1 MNHYLV
7 IKTVVD
13 RDENIETEVVLK
25 YKKLEA
31 EVEFFSMIDKLY
43 SKLINDNNVMHF
55 EEFDIADYGDEKRG
69 HFVFEFK
76 DYEDEM
82 NVKIELKT
90 IN

>member
-7 IKTVVD
+7 VKTIVD

-31 EVEFFSMIDKLY
+31 EVEFFSMIDRLY
-43 SKLINDNNVMHF
+43 SKIINDNKVMHF
-55 EEFDIADYGDEKRG
+55 EEFDIADYGDEERG

-76 DYEDEM
+76 DYEGEM

-90 IN
+90 L

>member
-7 IKTVVD
+7 VKTVVD

-31 EVEFFSMIDKLY
+31 EVEFFFMIDRLY
-43 SKLINDNNVMHF
+43 SKIINDNKVIHF
-55 EEFDIADYGDEKRG
+55 EEFDIADYGDEERG

-76 DYEDEM
+76 DYEGEM

-90 IN
+90 L

>member
-7 IKTVVD
+7 VKTVVD

-31 EVEFFSMIDKLY
+31 EVEFFSMIDRLY
-43 SKLINDNNVMHF
+43 SKIINDNKVMHF

-76 DYEDEM
+76 DYEGEM

-90 IN
+90 L

>member
-7 IKTVVD
+7 VKTVVD

-31 EVEFFSMIDKLY
+31 EVEFFSMIDRLY
-43 SKLINDNNVMHF
+43 SKIINDNKIMHF
-55 EEFDIADYGDEKRG
+55 EEFDIADYGDEERG

-76 DYEDEM
+76 DYEGEM

-90 IN
+90 L

>member
-13 RDENIETEVVLK
+13 RDENIETEAVLK

-31 EVEFFSMIDKLY
+31 EVEFFSMIDALY
-43 SKLINDNNVMHF
+43 SKLIQDNNVMHF

-76 DYEDEM
+76 DYEGEM
-82 NVKIELKT
+82 NAKIELKT
-90 IN
+90 I

>member
-55 EEFDIADYGDEKRG
+55 EEFDIADYGDEERG

-76 DYEDEM
+76 DYEGEM

-90 IN
+90 L

>member
-7 IKTVVD
+7 VKTVVD
-13 RDENIETEVVLK
+13 KDENIETEVVLK

-31 EVEFFSMIDKLY
+31 EVEFFSMIDRLY
-43 SKLINDNNVMHF
+43 SKIINDNKVMHF
-55 EEFDIADYGDEKRG
+55 EEFDIADYGDEERG

-76 DYEDEM
+76 DYEGEM

-90 IN
+90 L

>member
-7 IKTVVD
+7 VKTIVD

-31 EVEFFSMIDKLY
+31 EVEFFSMIDRLY
-43 SKLINDNNVMHF
+43 SKIINDNKVMHF

-76 DYEDEM
+76 DYEGEM

-90 IN
+90 L

>member
-7 IKTVVD
+7 VKTVVD
-13 RDENIETEVVLK
+13 KDENIETEVVLK

-31 EVEFFSMIDKLY
+31 EVEFFSMIDRLY
-43 SKLINDNNVMHF
+43 SKIINDNKVMHF

-76 DYEDEM
+76 DYEGEM

-90 IN
+90 L

>member
-13 RDENIETEVVLK
+13 RDENIETEAVLK

-31 EVEFFSMIDKLY
+31 EVEFFSMIDALY
-43 SKLINDNNVMHF
+43 SKIIDNNKVMNF
-55 EEFDIADYGDEKRG
+55 DEFDIADYGDEKRG

-76 DYEDEM
+76 DFEDKM

-90 IN
+90 I

>member
-7 IKTVVD
+7 VKTVVD
-13 RDENIETEVVLK
+13 RDENIDTEVVLK

-31 EVEFFSMIDKLY
+31 EVEFFSMIDRLY
-43 SKLINDNNVMHF
+43 SKIINDNKVMHF
-55 EEFDIADYGDEKRG
+55 EEFDIADYGDEERG

-76 DYEDEM
+76 DYEGEI

-90 IN
+90 L

>member
-7 IKTVVD
+7 VKTVVD
-13 RDENIETEVVLK
+13 KDENIETEVVLK

-31 EVEFFSMIDKLY
+31 EVEFFSMIDRLY
-43 SKLINDNNVMHF
+43 SKIINDNKIMHF
-55 EEFDIADYGDEKRG
+55 EEFDIADYGDEERG

-76 DYEDEM
+76 DYEGEM

-90 IN
+90 I

>member
-7 IKTVVD
+7 IKTEVD
-13 RDENIETEVVLK
+13 RNENIDTEVVLK

-43 SKLINDNNVMHF
+43 SKIITDNKIMHF
-55 EEFDIADYGDEKRG
+55 EEFNIADYGDEERG

-76 DYEDEM
+76 DYEGEI

-90 IN
+90 L

>member
-7 IKTVVD
+7 VKTVVD

-31 EVEFFSMIDKLY
+31 EVEFFSMIDRLY
-43 SKLINDNNVMHF
+43 SKIINDNKVMHF
-55 EEFDIADYGDEKRG
+55 EEFDIADYGDEERG

-76 DYEDEM
+76 DYEGEM

-90 IN
+90 L

>member
-31 EVEFFSMIDKLY
+31 EVEFFSMIDRLY
-43 SKLINDNNVMHF
+43 SKIINDNKVMHF
-55 EEFDIADYGDEKRG
+55 EEFDIADYGDEERG

-76 DYEDEM
+76 DYEGEM

-90 IN
+90 L